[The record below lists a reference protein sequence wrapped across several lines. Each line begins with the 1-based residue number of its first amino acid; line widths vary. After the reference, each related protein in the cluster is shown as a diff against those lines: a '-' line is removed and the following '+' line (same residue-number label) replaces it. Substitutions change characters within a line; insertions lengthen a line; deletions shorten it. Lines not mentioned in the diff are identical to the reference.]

1 MLSARGLVEV
11 AKGRGVFVKNVT
23 AQSVTDPMHLY
34 LQMQF
39 DEEHALYLV
48 HARQVIEP
56 PIAASAARHHTSEDA
71 EKLLGNLEELKRS
84 EDDFALL
91 ARLDMEFHL
100 NVAKASENPII
111 PLILEPIHMLM
122 PKIKSS
128 IYAAVDD
135 AKQSAIIWHEK
146 ILNAI
151 LARDAEGASKAMTD
165 HLGIA
170 EEHIRR
176 VMQLEAE
183 KKKVNG

>member
-1 MLSARGLVEV
+1 MLSARGLVNVE
-11 AKGRGVFVKNVT
+11 KGRGVFVKNVT

-39 DEEHALYLV
+39 DKEHALHLV

-56 PIAASAARHHTSEDA
+56 PIAASAAVHHTSEDA
-71 EKLLGNLEELKRS
+71 EKLLKNLEILKKT
-84 EDDFALL
+84 EGDFAVL
-91 ARLDMEFHL
+91 AQLDMEFHL
-100 NVAKASENPII
+100 GVAKASENPII
-111 PLILEPIHMLM
+111 PLLIEPIHLLM

-135 AKQSAIIWHEK
+135 AKQSAVVWHEK

-151 LARDAEGASKAMTD
+151 LARDADAASRAMTD

-176 VMQLEAE
+176 VMEMDG
-183 KKKVNG
+183 KKD